1 MVVRQTRLIRGG
13 LLTTSL
19 ALVLVAG
26 ACGGSAAASETKLS
40 ITLYPNGVGK
50 PGVVHRRLACN
61 PASGTVPHPAAAC
74 RVLARLAHP
83 FAPVAPGT
91 ICSALDTGPQVAS
104 VVGHVRGKVVR
115 TQLNLRGSCEIG
127 RWRLVAAVVPG
138 FAAGA
143 GAAGPVVSP

>member
-1 MVVRQTRLIRGG
+1 MVVRQTRHVRRG
-13 LLTTSL
+13 LLATSL

-26 ACGGSAAASETKLS
+26 GCGGSAAAAETKLS
-40 ITLYPNGVGK
+40 ITLYPNGLGK
-50 PGVVHRRLACN
+50 PGVVHRRLSCN
-61 PASGTVPHPAAAC
+61 PASGTVAHPAAAC
-74 RVLARLAHP
+74 RVLAHLAHP

-104 VVGHVRGKVVR
+104 VIGHVRGRAVR

-138 FAAGA
+138 FSSSG
-143 GAAGPVVSP
+143 GAAGPVVVP